1 MKLNR
6 VRLVFVALPLLI
18 LFLFGLVPTAAADP
32 PIRTPNEIQS
42 PFILQD
48 TQGNNPCGFEVQLDV
63 LTNKEVVT
71 TFVRKNGTSFIQV
84 TGALKVRL
92 TNLSTGKS
100 IDINIPGPIR
110 IVPNADGSV
119 TQIAPGPQLFVF
131 DPGVAPDLPLLT
143 LISGRS
149 VSMFDPEG
157 NFSLLSVQGH
167 VEDLCA
173 ILADP

>member
-1 MKLNR
+1 MKSNR
-6 VRLVFVALPLLI
+6 VRLVFVALPLLM
-18 LFLFGLVPTAAADP
+18 LFLFGLVPTASADP
-32 PIRTPNEIQS
+32 PIRTPIVILS

-48 TQGNNPCGFEVQLDV
+48 TRGNDPCGFQVQLDV

-100 IDINIPGPIR
+100 IDINISGPIR
-110 IVPNADGSV
+110 FVPNADGSV
-119 TQIAPGPQLFVF
+119 TQIGPGPQLFVF
-131 DPGVAPDLPLLT
+131 DPGVAPDLPRLVLT
-143 LISGRS
+143 SGRT

-173 ILADP
+173 LLANP